1 MKKVDIIHMIIFS
14 ILSIDYFI
22 LAQEVFQFNK
32 IGEEG
37 NEYYANMNS
46 NLYKIEPTE
55 NICHKPG
62 FWEWK
67 RSVIIIGA
75 GVSGIS
81 TATYLR
87 NSGLN
92 IDIKILEGRNRF
104 GGRVNTDTTTFS
116 APMDFGGFMFFIDE
130 SNPLNYFI
138 KLKNI
143 TLEPTTEGAKNPKI
157 FWPADQDEKDYDSI
171 STKLKAKV
179 MDSISHLD
187 EEEELTYDE
196 LKEIVWSKNNL
207 TDMEKYIYFRT
218 INVTYFSQ
226 TNIEMRDVRRIK
238 AILNITNHDRPSIS
252 YMKKGY
258 FHLFDHLTEG
268 LDVKFNTTIVKIDR
282 NDDNVTVYDSEGK
295 SYTAD
300 HVISTIPLA
309 VMQSGLIDFVQEL
322 SIEKQELFQVV
333 PVGVFN
339 KIIVEFEEKFWG
351 EEDGFAFY
359 DRQYKPFD
367 YGFSFEKV
375 NGKPI
380 VIFPYSNEKYQSL
393 AEFSLEII
401 EKEITEIMKEHY
413 PGKNVK
419 IVAIKKS
426 DWGNE
431 IHSKGTFSCFYN
443 SCVAEFFDM
452 LSEPEGR
459 LHFAGEHTQRGF
471 NGRVRGAWMS
481 GYRAAT
487 EIMNTFKNM
496 C

>member
-1 MKKVDIIHMIIFS
+1 MKGIQIIVFNLVFLNVH
-14 ILSIDYFI
+14 ILS
-22 LAQEVFQFNK
+22 QEVFQFNR
-32 IGEEG
+32 IG
-37 NEYYANMNS
+37 NEHNEAFVNMNS

-81 TATYLR
+81 TATYLT
-87 NSGLN
+87 NAGKNL
-92 IDIKILEGRNRF
+92 DIKILEGRNRF

-130 SNPLNYFI
+130 TNPLNYFV
-138 KLKNI
+138 KLKNVTI
-143 TLEPTTEGAKNPKI
+143 KPNTEGAKNPKR
-157 FWPADQDEKDYDSI
+157 FWPEYFDERDNN
-171 STKLKAKV
+171 STHNKTIEKIL
-179 MDSISHLD
+179 DSISHLG
-187 EEEELTYDE
+187 EEDELTYDQ
-196 LKEIVWSKNNL
+196 LKELVFSKYNL
-207 TDMEKYIYFRT
+207 TDFEKYIYFRT
-218 INVTYFSQ
+218 LNVTYFSQ
-226 TNIEMRDVRRIK
+226 TNYDTREVSSIREIATMDRSE
-238 AILNITNHDRPSIS
+238 RPSIS
-252 YMKKGY
+252 FMEKGY
-258 FHLFDHLTEG
+258 FHLFDHLTDG
-268 LDVKFNTTIVKIDR
+268 LNVKFNTTIVKIDR
-282 NDDNVTVYDSEGK
+282 NDDNVTVFDSEGN

-309 VMQSGLIDFVQEL
+309 VMQAGLVEFVQEL
-322 SIEKQELFQVV
+322 SIEKQDLFEIV

-339 KIIVEFEEKFWG
+339 KVIVEFEEKFWG
-351 EEDGFAFY
+351 EEDGFQFY
-359 DRQYKPFD
+359 DTNGSPLD
-367 YGFSFEKV
+367 YGFSFEETV
-375 NGKPI
+375 GKPI
-380 VIFPYSNEKYQSL
+380 VIFPYSNEKYKSL
-393 AEFSLEII
+393 GDYSLEQL
-401 EKEITEIMKEHY
+401 KEYITDNLHRHY
-413 PGKNVK
+413 PGKNIK
-419 IVAIKKS
+419 IKAIKKS

-443 SCVAEFFDM
+443 GCAGEYFDM

-487 EIMNTFKNM
+487 EILNTLKNL